1 MATTNITNKHED
13 ALTVGGV
20 TILPGRTAAV
30 PEFEIAAQP
39 EPIATWVKL
48 GLLLDA
54 DAKPAAEE
62 PTGKAND

>member
-1 MATTNITNKHED
+1 MPSTNITNKHDD

-20 TILPGRTAAV
+20 TIQSGRTAAV
-30 PEFEIAAQP
+30 PDFDIASQP

-48 GLLLDA
+48 GLLVDA

-62 PTGKAND
+62 PKGKAKD